1 MISLPKQERKVG
13 LKEGKFYPCAKNA
26 CVSTMANKDNEKRY
40 IKPIKYN
47 ISMVEAK
54 IKIKQIVGS
63 RKRTQLLEDNVNYL
77 HFQFTTGLFRFKDDV
92 EFLFNDD
99 EKVIHFRSQSRLGGY
114 DYGANRNRM
123 EKIRK
128 DFLK

>member
-1 MISLPKQERKVG
+1 MISLPKQERKGG

-26 CVSTMANKDNEKRY
+26 CVSTMVNKDNEKRY

-47 ISMVEAK
+47 ISMAEAK

-63 RKRTQLLEDNVNYL
+63 RKRTQLLKDNVNYF